1 MFVGRNGTRRRRRRR
16 KDPVR
21 IGSSIFGKGMTLI
34 PRRKRFR
41 GSFIRWNAL
50 YHRALGR

>member
-1 MFVGRNGTRRRRRRR
+1 MFVGRNGTRRR
-16 KDPVR
+16 KDSVR